1 MDVKYISSDWEKTKQ
16 GLGEFVGGGHWTLS
30 PFATLNEICNNLDS
44 VESLIRKYDSDGF
57 VTFSYDNQKN
67 KYYQLNEDFQA
78 LHLFVGE
85 VGAIVDDVIDERFY
99 KDMDKFVEAIRD
111 LTIEEYKTTNRI
123 GAMQKVNT
131 DYIPSGEIPKAQI
144 TLDDLFGGENFYAD
158 QIKLEY
164 EQIKEMHPD
173 QEFSLEEYRQ
183 VALNTHAFE
192 YTSIKD
198 QQYNKEFW
206 VSIAALVVI
215 VGAAL
220 IFPPAGIALG
230 AVYGTLELS
239 TAVTGK
245 DWVSGREVGTGER
258 WFRGLLAPLDLIPA
272 VGSVKKFAI
281 LGRAGKLKQAATIS
295 LKTSPAMRLKDTVKG
310 SVHTARLEGMKR
322 MNQLK
327 DFAKGRAVAVGKKL
341 EKDIIDT
348 AKGIDKGVAAFNRF
362 RESALPNPQLATPDG
377 AIVSGSKVENT
388 HAAENFFRA
397 KIEDVKGI
405 GKGNK
410 GISET
415 NLRNIDDFINGN
427 KKFDEVIEDYAKLY
441 QEKIISNTTW
451 SWNKSFPGAD
461 NLTARQKRLIKEKAM
476 ADGLIPEVTV
486 TKVEGMRYG
495 YADFKSAGLVVDTKQ
510 LPEKLWLRPDEEQFK
525 WLDKAIGGRPKGM
538 TWHHTEIPGK
548 MELVPFGIHNI
559 TIHNGGRSP
568 GMWADAP
575 R

>member
-1 MDVKYISSDWEKTKQ
+1 M
-16 GLGEFVGGGHWTLS
+16 
-30 PFATLNEICNNLDS
+30 
-44 VESLIRKYDSDGF
+44 
-57 VTFSYDNQKN
+57 
-67 KYYQLNEDFQA
+67 
-78 LHLFVGE
+78 
-85 VGAIVDDVIDERFY
+85 IDERFY

-123 GAMQKVNT
+123 GVMQKVNT

-272 VGSVKKFAI
+272 VGSMKKFAI

-295 LKTSPAMRLKDTVKG
+295 LKTSPAMRLKDKVKG
-310 SVHTARLEGMKR
+310 SVHTARLEGLNR

-341 EKDIIDT
+341 EKDIIDA
-348 AKGIDKGVAAFNRF
+348 AKGIDHESITLGNRVSSYL
-362 RESALPNPQLATPDG
+362 ESL
-377 AIVSGSKVENT
+377 
-388 HAAENFFRA
+388 
-397 KIEDVKGI
+397 
-405 GKGNK
+405 
-410 GISET
+410 
-415 NLRNIDDFINGN
+415 
-427 KKFDEVIEDYAKLY
+427 
-441 QEKIISNTTW
+441 
-451 SWNKSFPGAD
+451 
-461 NLTARQKRLIKEKAM
+461 
-476 ADGLIPEVTV
+476 
-486 TKVEGMRYG
+486 
-495 YADFKSAGLVVDTKQ
+495 
-510 LPEKLWLRPDEEQFK
+510 
-525 WLDKAIGGRPKGM
+525 
-538 TWHHTEIPGK
+538 
-548 MELVPFGIHNI
+548 
-559 TIHNGGRSP
+559 
-568 GMWADAP
+568 
-575 R
+575 